1 MLHRWMGF
9 SIYLA
14 TEKRGEEVLDRPMT
28 YYLTRQKRDLILT
41 SLRLSEYLGILFN
54 WNLNRVLYQE
64 DRGGYSVPQAKNIVL
79 ETVYSIG
86 YRVDTLLKILL
97 FEVNR
102 SFKNIKEEDHDPGAI
117 LCAL

>member
-1 MLHRWMGF
+1 
-9 SIYLA
+9 
-14 TEKRGEEVLDRPMT
+14 MT

-117 LCAL
+117 LCALWIVYSSINEFKQLDWNATSLQNLVC